1 MKTSIKS
8 TLILAAFF
16 ATSPNLGWAQQA
28 DTAKEIE
35 KVIGDFFN
43 AISARDASAVR
54 NVLGKRFVAM
64 DVVTESGKKNS
75 RIEFLDS
82 TNSEKLLPPEGN
94 TDMANLRVSSLKAEF
109 SDSNPTVAIASFVA
123 SRPLTQKELE
133 GFRRSLAIDPKTF
146 TDDSVADPA
155 VYEVARARIQ
165 KWVSEEQIQFSMLAM
180 LGRQDGKWKIVCMSF
195 PE

>member
-1 MKTSIKS
+1 MKTTIIS
-8 TLILAAFF
+8 TLIIAAVC
-16 ATSPNLGWAQQA
+16 ATFPTLGWAQQT
-28 DTAKEIE
+28 DTVEIE

-75 RIEFLDS
+75 RIEFLD
-82 TNSEKLLPPEGN
+82 TANSEKILPPEGN

-123 SRPLTQKELE
+123 SRPLTDKQLE
-133 GFRRSLAIDPKTF
+133 WFRSTLAIDPKTL
-146 TDDSVADPA
+146 DDSGVDPA
-155 VYEVARARIQ
+155 EYEVKRARIK
-165 KWVSEEQIQFSMLAM
+165 KWVSEKEIQFSMLAM

-195 PE
+195 PD

>member
-1 MKTSIKS
+1 MKTSIIS
-8 TLILAAFF
+8 TLTLAALF
-16 ATSPNLGWAQQA
+16 AAFPNHARAQQT
-28 DTAKEIE
+28 DTATEIE

-43 AISARDASAVR
+43 AITARDALAVR

-64 DVVTESGKKNS
+64 DTVTEAGEKNA
-75 RIEFLDS
+75 RIEFLDT
-82 TNSEKLLPPEGN
+82 TNSQKLLPPEGN

-123 SRPLTQKELE
+123 SRPLTRKEVE
-133 GFRRSLAIDPKTF
+133 GFRKAIGPKTF
-146 TDDSVADPA
+146 TDAGVDPA
-155 VYEVARARIQ
+155 DSAVERARIQ
-165 KWVSEEQIQFSMLAM
+165 KWVSEEEIRFSMLAM

>member
-1 MKTSIKS
+1 MKTSIIS
-8 TLILAAFF
+8 TLTLAALF
-16 ATSPNLGWAQQA
+16 AAFPNHGWAQQT
-28 DTAKEIE
+28 DTATEIK

-43 AISARDASAVR
+43 AITARDALAVR

-64 DVVTESGKKNS
+64 DTVTEAGKKNA
-75 RIEFLDS
+75 RIEFLD
-82 TNSEKLLPPEGN
+82 TANSQKLLPPEGN

-123 SRPLTQKELE
+123 SRPLTRKELE
-133 GFRRSLAIDPKTF
+133 GFRKAIDPKTL
-146 TDDSVADPA
+146 TDAGVDPA
-155 VYEVARARIQ
+155 DSAVERARIE
-165 KWVSEEQIQFSMLAM
+165 KWVSEKEIRFSMLAM

>member
-1 MKTSIKS
+1 MKTSIIS
-8 TLILAAFF
+8 TLTLAALF
-16 ATSPNLGWAQQA
+16 AAFPNHARAQQT
-28 DTAKEIE
+28 DTATEIE

-43 AISARDASAVR
+43 AITARDALAVR

-64 DVVTESGKKNS
+64 DTVTEAGKKNA
-75 RIEFLDS
+75 RIEFLDT
-82 TNSEKLLPPEGN
+82 TNSQKLLPPEGN

-123 SRPLTQKELE
+123 SRPLTRKELE
-133 GFRRSLAIDPKTF
+133 GFRKAIDPKTL
-146 TDDSVADPA
+146 TDAGVDPA
-155 VYEVARARIQ
+155 DSAVERARIG
-165 KWVSEEQIQFSMLAM
+165 KWVSEKEIRFSLLAM